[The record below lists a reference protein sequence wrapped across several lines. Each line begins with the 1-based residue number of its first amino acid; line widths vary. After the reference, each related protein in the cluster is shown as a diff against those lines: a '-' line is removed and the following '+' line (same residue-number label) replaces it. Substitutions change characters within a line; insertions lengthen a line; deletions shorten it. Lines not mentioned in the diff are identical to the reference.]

1 MPLLSAAEDIK
12 HRTLGRIAGALNRL
26 RYLAEL
32 RRSRYQ
38 HWGLRRTH
46 GEEPAEEACRE
57 AHSAEFLGVL
67 RTDLD
72 DLVEETTIAAQASGT
87 ELESACEME
96 AKELIPEDTG
106 GGSPRHLS
114 ALVFA
119 LRKLAW
125 ARKRRRKPPA
135 A

>member
-12 HRTLGRIAGALNRL
+12 ERTLRRIAGALNRL

-38 HWGLRRTH
+38 HWGLQRIH
-46 GEEPAEEACRE
+46 GEAPATEACRE
-57 AHSAEFLGVL
+57 AHNAEFLGVL
-67 RTDLD
+67 RSDLD
-72 DLVEETTIAAQASGT
+72 ELVEDTTVAAHASG
-87 ELESACEME
+87 EQLESACDVKAE
-96 AKELIPEDTG
+96 ELVPEKVG
-106 GGSPRHLS
+106 GASPRHLS

-125 ARKRRRKPPA
+125 ARKKKQER
-135 A
+135 

>member
-12 HRTLGRIAGALNRL
+12 ERTLRRIAGALNRL

-38 HWGLRRTH
+38 HWGLQRTH
-46 GEEPAEEACRE
+46 GEEPAAEACRE

-67 RTDLD
+67 RSDLD
-72 DLVEETTIAAQASGT
+72 DLVEDTTVAAHASGA
-87 ELESACEME
+87 ELEAACDVE
-96 AKELIPEDTG
+96 AEELVPEKAG

-125 ARKRRRKPPA
+125 ARKKKQER
-135 A
+135 